1 MPRVSVFVSQD
12 IRYDSPIDGSP
23 ITSKQARIEDMKRS
37 GCIEYDPGMRQDYER
52 RGKESEA
59 KLEKIFDAS
68 IDEALAQMPS
78 RKREQLEQELAGG
91 ATAEPVR
98 VTAAAKP
105 ITTEVS
111 NV

>member
-1 MPRVSVFVSQD
+1 MPRVSVFVQAD
-12 IRYDSPIDGSP
+12 ICYDSPIDGRP
-23 ITSKQARIEDMKRS
+23 ITSKQARIEDLARNN
-37 GCIEYDPGMRQDYER
+37 CQEYDPGMRQDYER
-52 RGKESEA
+52 RGKESQE

-68 IDEALAQMPS
+68 VDEALALMPV
-78 RKREQLEQELAGG
+78 RQREKLETELAGG